1 MIQTLLHLPPA
12 ILYAL
17 GGGTLALVLTLPLV
31 LSGGRVEIMDRYNPY
46 KAQRELAL
54 ARVFWWGL
62 LCVIITMLLVMLT
75 QPPIQ
80 T

>member
-1 MIQTLLHLPPA
+1 MSLLGLPPMVVYGVGA
-12 ILYAL
+12 GI
-17 GGGTLALVLTLPLV
+17 LALVLTLPLV
-31 LSGGRVEIMDRYNPY
+31 LSGGRVEVMDRYNPY